1 MKPRKVYCF
10 FEQSGTFKNEF
21 KKLGYPAEDYDILND
36 YGQTDHVCDLF
47 AEIRGGYE
55 GKPSIFDEI
64 TSDDLIMAFF
74 PCTRFEN
81 QIILWFNGQ
90 AKQQKKD
97 SMLVKLEKDMELHK
111 ELSENYEL
119 ITKLMILGLKRNLK
133 IVFENPYSEMHYLN
147 RYWALKPAIIDK
159 DRRNNGDIFK
169 KPTQYWFLGF
179 KPTFNIIFEPLEE
192 VESLTVTGDLW
203 GTNSED
209 KNLRSKIHP
218 QYASRFIRQYILD
231 EE

>member
-1 MKPRKVYCF
+1 
-10 FEQSGTFKNEF
+10 
-21 KKLGYPAEDYDILND
+21 
-36 YGQTDHVCDLF
+36 
-47 AEIRGGYE
+47 
-55 GKPSIFDEI
+55 
-64 TSDDLIMAFF
+64 
-74 PCTRFEN
+74 
-81 QIILWFNGQ
+81 
-90 AKQQKKD
+90 
-97 SMLVKLEKDMELHK
+97 MLVKLEKDLELHK

-119 ITKLMILGLKRNLK
+119 ITKLMILGLKRNFK

-147 RYWALKPAIIDK
+147 RYWALKPDIIDK

-192 VESLTVTGDLW
+192 VESLTINNLW

-231 EE
+231 GE